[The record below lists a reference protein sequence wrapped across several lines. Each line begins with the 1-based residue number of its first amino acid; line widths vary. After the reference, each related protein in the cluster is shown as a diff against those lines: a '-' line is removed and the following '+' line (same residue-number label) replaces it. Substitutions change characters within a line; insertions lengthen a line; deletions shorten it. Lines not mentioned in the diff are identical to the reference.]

1 MVQWIET
8 LALIFGLV
16 LAGLLIVVPRFGPGS
31 RLLLLMLLPACAS
44 AGLSAFGERV
54 PGLDPADGI
63 RLSFTL
69 ILLSAVGGLLA
80 VQAFSQRARWLHRT
94 LALGVAGGLVVLLY
108 AVEPPYA
115 LGFQSPEGYLALGLV
130 GYAAALFLLIVSV
143 IVLAGLEQTLRG
155 VSETVRWEL
164 KFLFL
169 GIGALYAAVVYMSS
183 QTLLFAPAGGLLL
196 KGSISLFHCMFLVSC
211 TLILVAWRRGSG
223 RARISVSHGAIYSSV
238 TLLTV
243 GAYLITSALIA
254 RWAGRWGEVG
264 LPLEALI
271 FLLSAVVLT
280 ALVLGTGLR
289 HRTRAWIRRNIFS
302 GRYDYRH
309 FWLEA
314 TERVRS
320 IDPPP
325 QTAAALADIVH
336 RALGAIDVSV
346 WVRRWD
352 PNRLE
357 LLAATGTITNRL
369 DKEVTGV
376 VEPLQS
382 VSAPLTFEEV
392 QALGDWA
399 ALGEF
404 MKSARAALLVP
415 LVSSNRIAGVI
426 TVGPDRSGRPYDNEA
441 REFLRALSGH
451 AAGEFHKSD
460 LLATL
465 VAAKEDEAFR
475 AFSTFL
481 LHDLKN
487 FASTLSYIAQNAPKH
502 QHNPE
507 FQQDAFQSVYDTAE
521 KMKRL
526 CNSLK
531 SFSGGLAAN
540 KRPIDLSQVVRQV
553 ADTLNTG
560 LGARLEL
567 ELAPLPPVM
576 ADAEEVGRV
585 LQNLIL
591 NAREA
596 IGEEGTITVRAAD
609 RGEQVEIAVADNGR
623 GMSREFFEKELFLPF
638 RTTKSGGLGIGLFQ
652 SKKIMEAHRGSIRV
666 ESAEGEGTTI
676 TLLFPKPPAE

>member
-1 MVQWIET
+1 MQWIEI
-8 LALIFGLV
+8 LALILGLV
-16 LAGLLIVVPRFGPGS
+16 LAGLLVVVPRFGPGS
-31 RLLLLMLLPACAS
+31 RQLLLMLLPACAS
-44 AGLSAFGERV
+44 AAVAAFGERL
-54 PGLDPADGI
+54 PGVVPADGV

-80 VQAFSQRARWLHRT
+80 VQAFSHRARWLHGT
-94 LALGVAGGLVVLLY
+94 LALGLTGLLVALLF
-108 AVEPPYA
+108 AIEPPYA
-115 LGFQSPEGYLALGLV
+115 LGFESPEGYLALGPV

-143 IVLAGLEQTLRG
+143 IVLAGLEQALRG
-155 VSETVRWEL
+155 ASETVRWEL

-169 GIGALYAAVVYMSS
+169 GIGALYAAVIYLSS
-183 QTLLFAPAGGLLL
+183 QTLLFPPSGGLLL
-196 KGSISLFHCMFLVSC
+196 AGSIGLFHCMFLVSC
-211 TLILVAWRRGSG
+211 GFILIAWRRGSG
-223 RARISVSHGAIYSSV
+223 QSRISVSHGAIYSSV

-243 GAYLITSALIA
+243 GVYLIASALIA
-254 RWAGRWGEVG
+254 RWASRWGEVG

-280 ALVLGTGLR
+280 ALILGTGLR
-289 HRTRAWIRRNIFS
+289 HRTRAWIRRNVFS

-320 IDPPP
+320 IDPPHE
-325 QTAAALADIVH
+325 TAAALADIVH

-357 LLAATGTITNRL
+357 LLTATGLIVGRL

-382 VSAPLTFEEV
+382 VSEPLTLEEIR
-392 QALGDWA
+392 ALGDGA

-404 MKSARAALLVP
+404 VKTTRAALLVP

-426 TVGPDRSGRPYDNEA
+426 TVGPDRSGREYDGEA

-475 AFSTFL
+475 SFSTFL

-507 FQQDAFQSVYDTAE
+507 FQRDAFQSVYDTAE

-540 KRPIDLSQVVRQV
+540 KKPIDLSQVVRQV

-560 LGARLEL
+560 LEKRLKLEL
-567 ELAPLPPVM
+567 SPLSPVM

-596 IGEEGTITVRAAD
+596 IGEEGTVTVRTAD
-609 RGEQVEIAVADNGR
+609 REEQVEIAVADDGR
-623 GMSREFFEKELFLPF
+623 GMSREFFEKELFHPF

-666 ESAEGEGTTI
+666 ESAQGEGTTI
-676 TLLFPKPPAE
+676 TLSFPKPRGE

>member
-1 MVQWIET
+1 MQWIEIVAFI
-8 LALIFGLV
+8 LGLV
-16 LAGLLIVVPRFGPGS
+16 LAGLLVVVPRFGPGS
-31 RLLLLMLLPACAS
+31 RQLLLMLLPACAS
-44 AGLSAFGERV
+44 AAVAAFGERL
-54 PGLDPADGI
+54 PGVVPADGV

-80 VQAFSQRARWLHRT
+80 VQAFSRRARWLHGT
-94 LALGVAGGLVVLLY
+94 LALGLTGLLVALLF
-108 AVEPPYA
+108 AIEPPYA
-115 LGFQSPEGYLALGLV
+115 LGFESPQGYLALGPV

-143 IVLAGLEQTLRG
+143 IVLAGLEQALRG
-155 VSETVRWEL
+155 ASETVRWEL

-169 GIGALYAAVVYMSS
+169 GIGALYAAVIYLSS
-183 QTLLFAPAGGLLL
+183 HTLLFPPSGGLLL
-196 KGSISLFHCMFLVSC
+196 VGSIGLFHCMFLVSC
-211 TLILVAWRRGSG
+211 ALVLIAWRRGSG
-223 RARISVSHGAIYSSV
+223 RSRISVSHGAIYSSV

-243 GAYLITSALIA
+243 GVYLIASALIA
-254 RWAGRWGEVG
+254 RWASRWGEVG

-271 FLLSAVVLT
+271 FILSAVILT

-289 HRTRAWIRRNIFS
+289 HRTRAWIRRNVFS

-325 QTAAALADIVH
+325 ETAAALADIVH

-357 LLAATGTITNRL
+357 LLAATGIIAGRL
-369 DKEVTGV
+369 EKEVTGA
-376 VEPLQS
+376 VEPLL
-382 VSAPLTFEEV
+382 SASEPLSLEEIR
-392 QALGDWA
+392 ALGDGA
-399 ALGEF
+399 ALEEF
-404 MKSARAALLVP
+404 VEKTRASLLVP

-426 TVGPDRSGRPYDNEA
+426 TAGPDRSGREYDSEA

-451 AAGEFHKSD
+451 AAGEFHKLD
-460 LLATL
+460 LLSTL

-475 AFSTFL
+475 SFSTFL

-540 KRPIDLSQVVRQV
+540 KKPIDLSQVVRQV

-560 LGARLEL
+560 LDKPLKLEVS
-567 ELAPLPPVM
+567 PLPPVM
-576 ADAEEVGRV
+576 ADAEEVARV

-596 IGEEGTITVRAAD
+596 SGEEGPITVRTAD
-609 RGEQVEIAVADNGR
+609 REEEVEIAVADNGR
-623 GMSREFFEKELFLPF
+623 GMSREFFEKELFHPF